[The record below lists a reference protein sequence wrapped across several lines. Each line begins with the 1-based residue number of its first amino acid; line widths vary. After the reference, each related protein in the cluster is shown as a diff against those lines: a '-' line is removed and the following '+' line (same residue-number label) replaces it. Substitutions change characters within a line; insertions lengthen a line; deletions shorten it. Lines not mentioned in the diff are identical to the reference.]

1 VFLLFFAAL
10 FIYWKNGSV
19 DIKSFKQKTPQQLN
33 GALTSEDRKNFIVTI
48 SKEDIGKPASASSDP
63 SFPSNMVYLSCR
75 LKVSN
80 NSNDTLKYLNKSCA
94 WYDILKTDNVK
105 LRIWKNS
112 CTNDIT
118 KVELV
123 APHRYTWFNLTLV
136 YNKNKVSANSPF
148 KLGIGIFKFVN
159 KQQLLTFDVSKKL
172 AETDTTNL
180 IWSNTVVIPR

>member
-1 VFLLFFAAL
+1 MVFAVL
-10 FIYWKNGSV
+10 FIYWKNGAV
-19 DIKSFKQKTPQQLN
+19 YIKSFKQKTTQQFT
-33 GALTSEDRKNFIVTI
+33 GTLTSEDRKNYIVTI
-48 SKEDIGKPASASSDP
+48 SQEEIGKPVSASTDP

-94 WYDILKTDNVK
+94 WYDILKTDDVK

-112 CTNDIT
+112 CSSDVT
-118 KVELV
+118 KVEFI
-123 APHRYTWFNLTLV
+123 APHRYTWFSITMV
-136 YNKNKVSANSPF
+136 YNKNKVAANTPF

-159 KQQLLTFDVSKKL
+159 KQQLLTFDASKKFT
-172 AETDTTNL
+172 ETDTNNL